1 MILQKILKMMLFKP
15 AFFYLGN
22 LCKKLLITADFREY
36 KSNESRYFVIKITYF
51 HFYNSI
57 KLKKVQE
64 SDSSRFSKPYSHNS
78 ITNFVID
85 ILFF

>member
-36 KSNESRYFVIKITYF
+36 K
-51 HFYNSI
+51 
-57 KLKKVQE
+57 
-64 SDSSRFSKPYSHNS
+64 
-78 ITNFVID
+78 
-85 ILFF
+85 